1 MPIIITRSVKIVI
14 FSFLL
19 LSTILLLIQ
28 KSYAKDISKSI
39 ENGQKKAAVCAACH
53 GVDGRAA
60 SGGNSALVP
69 NIFAQNKD
77 YLIVK
82 LKEYKSGKI
91 NHPQMSLIAQMLT
104 EDQILNV
111 SEWYSMI
118 SVELKLPE

>member
-1 MPIIITRSVKIVI
+1 MKKN
-14 FSFLL
+14 LL
-19 LSTILLLIQ
+19 FKVLLIFFCLTNIC
-28 KSYAKDISKSI
+28 ISKDLKLGKEVAESI
-39 ENGQKKAAVCAACH
+39 CSACH
-53 GVDGRAA
+53 GVDGKAA

>member
-1 MPIIITRSVKIVI
+1 MKKN
-14 FSFLL
+14 LL
-19 LSTILLLIQ
+19 FKVLLIFFCLTNIC
-28 KSYAKDISKSI
+28 ISKDLKLGKEVAESI
-39 ENGQKKAAVCAACH
+39 CAACH

-60 SGGNSALVP
+60 SGGNSALIP

>member
-1 MPIIITRSVKIVI
+1 MKKNFLIKVLFI
-14 FSFLL
+14 FLFFPNISLSNDLL
-19 LSTILLLIQ
+19 LG
-28 KSYAKDISKSI
+28 KEVAESI
-39 ENGQKKAAVCAACH
+39 CAACH

-60 SGGNSALVP
+60 YGGNSALVP

>member
-1 MPIIITRSVKIVI
+1 MTRPRYYQVSVNLEIGEIKTNNDANITGGDLDNGRD
-14 FSFLL
+14 
-19 LSTILLLIQ
+19 LSQPCT
-28 KSYAKDISKSI
+28 
-39 ENGQKKAAVCAACH
+39 VCH
-53 GVDGRAA
+53 GVDGKAA